1 MGAFQAIHVI
11 GFKVKRPIVIISI
24 FLVIT
29 SALTGVEI
37 IFDKR
42 GDSLL
47 GNNILILTLFNINL
61 ILLVVL
67 LLLLSRN
74 IIKFIFDRHQNML
87 GSRFRTKLIL
97 AFVGFSIIPSIL
109 LFIVASGLLTNSI
122 NNWFSIQVE
131 KSLKNSFD
139 VAQSFY
145 EKSKKDLLYSADIL
159 SGYITRN
166 NLLQEPSR
174 SVFISTVENK
184 KIEMRLSGVEIYNS
198 KGELISRSIDKTLV
212 KRGFSKTAPEL
223 VRKGLQGERIASVRP
238 SKSGDII
245 IGVVPVYT
253 SNQARKEIVGA
264 IAATTYI
271 KNSLVSKMEEI
282 TRLFEEYKQM
292 VSLKKPIK
300 SSYILS
306 FFIITLLIIFSAIW
320 FGYYLARGITV
331 PIQKLAEAT
340 EAVADGNLDFK
351 VDATTKDEIGVLVN
365 SFNKMTEDLKQSKL
379 RLEDAYISLKD
390 SSAEIEQRRAYM
402 ETVLENVAT
411 GVISIDK
418 NGDIT
423 TFNRAAENI
432 LGIRKDDI
440 RGRGFQEILSRI
452 PPDVARDI
460 IKKIK
465 GGGGSIEN
473 EEIQFNMN
481 NRNIILRIK
490 MTTLYD
496 GDRHFLGNVIVFDD
510 LSELIKAQR
519 IAAWQEV
526 AKNLAHEIK
535 NPLTPIQLCTE
546 RLRKK
551 HYERDK
557 NYDKIFD
564 DCTNTIIKEVNALKM
579 LVNEF
584 SGFARMPAARPSI
597 NDINSIIREAI
608 ILYGS
613 AHKDIAITEDFT
625 DLMPEINIDR
635 EQIKRVFINLFDN
648 AVEAVNGNGHIWV
661 KTEYDRRLNMVRVEV
676 ADDGVGVPSEDKDK
690 LFVPYFSRKKT
701 GTGLG
706 LAIVNRIVSDHNGR
720 ITVSD
725 NTPKGTKFII
735 ELPTYYA

>member
-1 MGAFQAIHVI
+1 M
-11 GFKVKRPIVIISI
+11 KRPIVIISA
-24 FLVIT
+24 FLAIT
-29 SALTGVEI
+29 VTLTMVEI
-37 IFDKR
+37 LFEKR
-42 GDSLL
+42 GGSLL

-74 IIKFIFDRHQNML
+74 IIKFVFDRQQNVM

-145 EKSKKDLLYSADIL
+145 EKAKRDTLYSAEVL
-159 SGYITRN
+159 SLYMTRN
-166 NLLQEPSR
+166 SLLQEP
-174 SVFISTVENK
+174 FQPHLIKAIEDK
-184 KIEMRLSGVEIYNS
+184 KTELRLSGVEVFNL
-198 KGELISRSIDKTLV
+198 KGQLITRSIDEKIV
-212 KRGFSKTAPEL
+212 KSGFSKTAPEL
-223 VRKGLQGERIASVRP
+223 VQKGLHGEKVASIRS
-238 SKSGDII
+238 SKVGDII
-245 IGVVPVYT
+245 IGISPVY
-253 SNQARKEIVGA
+253 SSGASSKEIVGV
-264 IAATTYI
+264 IAVTTYI
-271 KNSLVSKMEEI
+271 KTSLVSKMEEI

-292 VSLKKPIK
+292 VSLKEPIK

-306 FFIITLLIIFSAIW
+306 FFIITLLIIFSATW
-320 FGYYLARGITV
+320 FGYYLARSITI

-340 EAVADGNLDFK
+340 EAVANGNLDVR
-351 VDATTKDEIGVLVN
+351 VDSGTKDEIGVLIN
-365 SFNKMTEDLKQSKL
+365 SFNKMTEDLKLGKL
-379 RLEDAYISLKD
+379 RLEDAYISLRD
-390 SSAEIEQRRAYM
+390 SSVEIEQRRAYM

-418 NGDIT
+418 NGDVS
-423 TFNRAAENI
+423 TFNHAAENI
-432 LGIRKDDI
+432 LGILKEDI
-440 RGRGFQEILSRI
+440 RGKGFQEILGRI
-452 PPDVARDI
+452 PPEVARDI
-460 IKKIK
+460 LKKIR
-465 GGGGSIEN
+465 GGGGHIEN

-481 NRNIILRIK
+481 NRNITLRIK

-496 GDRHFLGNVIVFDD
+496 TDGHFLGNVIVFDD

-551 HYERDK
+551 YYERDE

-564 DCTNTIIKEVNALKM
+564 DCTNTIIEEVNALKM

-584 SGFARMPAARPSI
+584 SSFARMPAARPSI
-597 NDINSIIREAI
+597 NNINSIIRDVVL
-608 ILYGS
+608 LYSS
-613 AHKDIAITEDFT
+613 AHKDVRFTENFADP
-625 DLMPEINIDR
+625 LPEINIDR
-635 EQIKRVFINLFDN
+635 EQVKRVFINLFEN
-648 AVEAVNGNGHIWV
+648 SVEAVTGHGHVWI
-661 KTEYDRRLNMVRVEV
+661 KTEHDRRTNMVRIVV
-676 ADDGVGVPSEDKDK
+676 ADDGVGIPPEDKEK
-690 LFVPYFSRKKT
+690 LFIPYFSRKKT

-706 LAIVNRIVSDHNGR
+706 LAIVNRIVTDHNGR
-720 ITVSD
+720 IIASD
-725 NTPKGTKFII
+725 NSPRGTKFII
-735 ELPTYYA
+735 ELPV